1 MRMLSKIF
9 YFLQLMPKS
18 NKHNLV
24 QKQVKE
30 TTKTKEKSIIHNT
43 TPPTHNSNFQPG
55 SLQSYPKETKFEV
68 TDCDDRR
75 KVVVVVV
82 LYEMFPSKALNMFRF
97 VLDDKKLTS
106 SLKEKKTTTTQT
118 NISFKNTLCVCDVK
132 VF

>member
-18 NKHNLV
+18 NNHNLV

-30 TTKTKEKSIIHNT
+30 TTTKQRRKALYT
-43 TPPTHNSNFQPG
+43 TPTNQPPTHNSNFQPG

-68 TDCDDRR
+68 TDDDVRR
-75 KVVVVVV
+75 RRVMVVMV

-106 SLKEKKTTTTQT
+106 SLKEKQQHKHILQKHTV
-118 NISFKNTLCVCDVK
+118 CV
-132 VF
+132 